1 MKICERSRVVFQALL
16 TSSGLGS
23 AARSGFPSHTLLTWV
38 SDTFLSL
45 GFHSATLLGTCSGL
59 GSVLGAWDASMNKT
73 EILVLMEITFQGRET
88 EKKH

>member
-1 MKICERSRVVFQALL
+1 MKICERSHVVFQALS

-23 AARSGFPSHTLLTWV
+23 AASSGFPSHALLTFV

-45 GFHSATLLGTCSGL
+45 GFHSATLLGTCSEL
-59 GSVLGAWDASMNKT
+59 GSILGAWDASVNKT
-73 EILVLMEITFQGRET
+73 DILVLMEITFQGRET